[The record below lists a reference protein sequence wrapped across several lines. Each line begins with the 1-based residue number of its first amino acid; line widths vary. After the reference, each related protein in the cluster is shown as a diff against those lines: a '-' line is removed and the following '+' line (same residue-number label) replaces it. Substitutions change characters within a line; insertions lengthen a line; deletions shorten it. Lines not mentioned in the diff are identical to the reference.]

1 MCCRSGVES
10 CAAVGHHELAMKRSD
25 LRRSTGVDARWRI
38 LDETVRATKARNCD
52 LSPEE
57 LEAEIEL
64 AVRQVRGE
72 LASHGRAVQLVDRA
86 KRGDVAAALEFLG
99 RAGGE
104 PPRTG
109 DERS

>member
-1 MCCRSGVES
+1 
-10 CAAVGHHELAMKRSD
+10 MKRSD

-38 LDETVRATKARNCD
+38 LDETVRAIKAKNCD

-57 LEAEIEL
+57 LEAEIES

-72 LASHGRAVQLVDRA
+72 LASHGRAVHFAERA
-86 KRGDVAAALEFLG
+86 KRGNVAAALEFLG

-104 PPRTG
+104 PPRPG